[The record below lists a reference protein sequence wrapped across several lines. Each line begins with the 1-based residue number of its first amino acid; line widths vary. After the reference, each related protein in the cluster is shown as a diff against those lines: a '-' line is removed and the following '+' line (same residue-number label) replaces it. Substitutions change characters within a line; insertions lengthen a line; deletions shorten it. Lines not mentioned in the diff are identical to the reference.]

1 MVAQLF
7 QKTPA
12 LHVLLRCPRVR
23 CQHEKFAAP
32 NIQIEERRDFLRA
45 IHRMDRLVSPRSKQ
59 EFLWHSTKTTDMQL
73 KHKILITLTTLGA
86 TVLTLA
92 QDNPPPGGPGSGP
105 SGPGGRR
112 RPPMALFGALDANH
126 DGVIDA
132 AEIANAAEALKS
144 MDKNGDGSLTM
155 DELMGP
161 RPTPAGADASV
172 ADHDAP
178 PPDGGPQGPPPGQGS
193 PGPGDRHRPPPIAV
207 IGALDANHDGVVDAT
222 EIANAPV
229 ALKSLDKNG
238 DGKLTP
244 DELIGP
250 RPKGMRPGGPGAGP
264 GPDHGDESQPTPP
277 QQQ

>member
-12 LHVLLRCPRVR
+12 LHVLLRCRRVR

-32 NIQIEERRDFLRA
+32 NIQIEERRELLLA
-45 IHRMDRLVSPRSKQ
+45 ISRMDRLVLPGSKQ
-59 EFLWHSTKTTDMQL
+59 EFPWHSTKTTNKQL
-73 KHKILITLTTLGA
+73 KNKILITLMTLSASVPTHGH
-86 TVLTLA
+86 
-92 QDNPPPGGPGSGP
+92 GSRGSGH
-105 SGPGGRR
+105 
-112 RPPMALFGALDANH
+112 LH
-126 DGVIDA
+126 
-132 AEIANAAEALKS
+132 
-144 MDKNGDGSLTM
+144 
-155 DELMGP
+155 
-161 RPTPAGADASV
+161 
-172 ADHDAP
+172 
-178 PPDGGPQGPPPGQGS
+178 S
-193 PGPGDRHRPPPIAV
+193 PETIAV